1 MNIIKQ
7 IIDENGNNIYP
18 IGYAQGGMKMDLL
31 WTNPSP
37 TSAFSA
43 QTVSLDLSGYSY
55 VYIECLMASSYT
67 SQYINAHLFRVG
79 GGLSYRMI
87 GGGSTIMF
95 RDATPTTS
103 GVEFSVGYIVNT
115 YTSNVTDNTR
125 IIPLHIYGIKLS
137 YIVPTSV
144 HGLQYVEV

>member
-7 IIDENGNNIYP
+7 IKDENGNNIYP

-37 TSAFSA
+37 TSTFAS
-43 QTVSLDLSGYSY
+43 QTVSLDLSGYDY
-55 VYIECLMASSYT
+55 IYIVYDGVVGSSKLYNSAFIPTSLPSYT
-67 SQYINAHLFRVG
+67 FVHCADFIYHRALTISSSGIVFAG
-79 GGLSYRMI
+79 GKYTRTY
-87 GGGSTIMF
+87 GSSTFTDI
-95 RDATPTTS
+95 ATACVPI
-103 GVEFSVGYIVNT
+103 Y
-115 YTSNVTDNTR
+115 
-125 IIPLHIYGIKLS
+125 IYGVKLS